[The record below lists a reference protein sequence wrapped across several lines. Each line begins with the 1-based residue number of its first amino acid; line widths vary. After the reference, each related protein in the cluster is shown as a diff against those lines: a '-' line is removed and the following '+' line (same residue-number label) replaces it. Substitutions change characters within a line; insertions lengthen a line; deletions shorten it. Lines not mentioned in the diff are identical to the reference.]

1 MEENSLLD
9 SIQKLKAAFLQ
20 ADTLENVLDRG
31 VKTTAEITGA
41 AVFILDYNGKL
52 LAGYK
57 GQIELGAHLLL
68 LNQDQTAAGDPGLE
82 EMIKTEHLLLNVS
95 YPGSAQETKVEQT
108 AIKENTVLYTV
119 IPIKLNNNPFGA
131 LLIYHPGKQFTD
143 NDLIVAEISSALV
156 GLILLQDSA
165 DQEEEDLRNKE
176 LASGAFDSLSYSEVE
191 AIREILK
198 SIDSYSNE
206 SIVVA
211 SKIADSLGIT
221 RSVIVNA
228 LRKFE
233 SAGIIESRSL
243 GMKGT
248 LIRVKNEHA
257 LELVADRSQNMDTLR

>member
-1 MEENSLLD
+1 MEDNSLLE
-9 SIQKLKAAFLQ
+9 SVRQVNTAFLQ
-20 ADTLENVLDRG
+20 SNNLEIALEEGTKGIAG
-31 VKTTAEITGA
+31 VTGA
-41 AVFILDYNGKL
+41 AVFVVDKSGKV

-57 GQIELGAHLLL
+57 GDVKPDSHMAHLAEKGTAEGDAGLENMLQTEEPLLNVPYPESASEDKGQQTAVAEKSLLYTVFPIKGNNKSLGALILYHPG
-68 LNQDQTAAGDPGLE
+68 QYFDDRHFVPAEAASALTGMILMQVTMGLE
-82 EMIKTEHLLLNVS
+82 E
-95 YPGSAQETKVEQT
+95 
-108 AIKENTVLYTV
+108 
-119 IPIKLNNNPFGA
+119 
-131 LLIYHPGKQFTD
+131 
-143 NDLIVAEISSALV
+143 
-156 GLILLQDSA
+156 
-165 DQEEEDLRNKE
+165 EDTRNKE
-176 LASGAFDSLSYSEVE
+176 LAAGAFDSLSYSEVE

-198 SIDSYSNE
+198 NIEDNE

-257 LELVADRSQNMDTLR
+257 LEIVATRSENMDTLR